1 MSTLEQ
7 EIHTIGRRAREA
19 SRSLARLTADQKN
32 AILEAMADEILV
44 RTPDILDANALDT
57 TAAEKAGL
65 TSASIDRLRLTE
77 KRIADMAAGIRQVA
91 SLNDPVGEILRC
103 WTRPNGIEISKIRT
117 PIGVIGIIYESR
129 PNVTADAAAISG
141 H

>member
-44 RTPDILDANALDT
+44 RTPDILAANTLDT

-103 WTRPNGIEISKIRT
+103 
-117 PIGVIGIIYESR
+117 
-129 PNVTADAAAISG
+129 
-141 H
+141 